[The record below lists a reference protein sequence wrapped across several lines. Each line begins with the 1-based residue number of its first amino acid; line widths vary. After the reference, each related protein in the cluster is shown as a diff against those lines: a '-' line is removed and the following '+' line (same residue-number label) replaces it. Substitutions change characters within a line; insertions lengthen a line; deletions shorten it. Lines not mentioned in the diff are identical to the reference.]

1 MNAHMRATGTLILAL
16 VISACGGGSPTAPS
30 PTVSLPRLPS
40 PTAPSPTAPGGYA
53 GEWSGAT
60 LTGERIAFTVSA
72 DQKVIAITVD
82 YRFGGCSGTRTFS
95 GLSIP
100 IGTASGASPFFQ
112 HRATD
117 SDTRNFIAVDG
128 FFDSSEAA
136 GGFVGF
142 SEFMGCG
149 DSFGLWNARRR

>member
-1 MNAHMRATGTLILAL
+1 MVFLAL
-16 VISACGGGSPTAPS
+16 VMSACGGGSPTAPS

-40 PTAPSPTAPGGYA
+40 PVPSPTAPGGYA

-72 DQKVIAITVD
+72 DQKVTAITVD

-100 IGTASGASPFFQ
+100 IGTASGTSPFFQ

-117 SDTRNFIAVDG
+117 SDSRNFISVDG
-128 FFDSSEAA
+128 FFDSSEVAR
-136 GGFVGF
+136 GLVGF
-142 SEFMGCG
+142 SDFMGCG
-149 DSFGLWNARRR
+149 ESFGLWNARRR